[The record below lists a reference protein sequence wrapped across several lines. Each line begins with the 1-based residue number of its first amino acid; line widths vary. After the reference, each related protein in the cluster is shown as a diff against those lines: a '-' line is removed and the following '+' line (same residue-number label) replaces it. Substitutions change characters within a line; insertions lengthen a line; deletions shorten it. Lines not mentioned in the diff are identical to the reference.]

1 VIGRH
6 EQALDEHAQALRL
19 DPTNGMIWADL
30 ANAYANAGQIELVQ
44 TTLQDAQ
51 AHKVTSPTF
60 LGLRY
65 EMAFLRGD
73 QNGVDRELSASL
85 GQPGIEGWMLSL
97 QACTEAYLGRLSRA
111 REFTRRAV
119 ESARRYGDEDSA
131 SGYMVTE
138 ALWEAEFGN
147 VDRSRILI
155 AQARAKSSDQSVR
168 TLAAVAAARIGDLN
182 TAESIAADLG
192 RRSPRDTLINAY
204 WLPAIRASI
213 QIASGNP
220 GRAVD
225 LLQATLPYDLA
236 TPKVAAPLYAIYV
249 RGIAYLALRQ
259 GAQAEAEFQ
268 KILDHPGIVGNYP
281 LGALARLGMAR
292 AYAIQAGLPIAGLSL
307 PAENSNLDSGQ
318 RTSPEKVAQCK
329 NAYQGFLDLWKDADA
344 KTPVLRAAR
353 SEYRRLK

>member
-1 VIGRH
+1 
-6 EQALDEHAQALRL
+6 
-19 DPTNGMIWADL
+19 
-30 ANAYANAGQIELVQ
+30 
-44 TTLQDAQ
+44 
-51 AHKVTSPTF
+51 
-60 LGLRY
+60 
-65 EMAFLRGD
+65 
-73 QNGVDRELSASL
+73 
-85 GQPGIEGWMLSL
+85 
-97 QACTEAYLGRLSRA
+97 
-111 REFTRRAV
+111 V